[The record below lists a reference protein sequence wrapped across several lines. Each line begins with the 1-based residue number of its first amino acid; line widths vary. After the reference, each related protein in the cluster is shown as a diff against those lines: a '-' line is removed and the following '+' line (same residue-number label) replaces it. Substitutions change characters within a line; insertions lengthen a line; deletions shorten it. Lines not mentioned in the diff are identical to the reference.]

1 MTVGL
6 PEVET
11 CNECQFDASRWSR
24 QDAIRTIEHAA
35 DLVDFAVEGLA
46 PNRWNLRS
54 RPDMWSI
61 AEYIAHIREVMQI
74 NLAGCQ
80 LAMADPGREIS
91 VPNAQPFPPEATH
104 HDPVVLMDDLRD
116 QGEVATR
123 FFLGLKKDDWDN
135 ELVLDDLRWSIAWDL
150 THICHDLF
158 HHLAD
163 IATIR
168 RELGDTVG
176 PLTGSVAQVNSSK
189 GGVPKLPVD
198 RGHIGYGGLDG
209 DRQATRRHHGR
220 PWQAICLYSGDVI
233 DALRA
238 EGHPIGWGSTGENL
252 TLSGI
257 DWSQL
262 RAGLVIEIGEVRLRL
277 SAPAV
282 PCSKNKPFFAEGHFL
297 RMDHDRHPG
306 WSRWYASV
314 LQPGDV
320 AQGDEVVV
328 SSG

>member
-1 MTVGL
+1 MPAATM
-6 PEVET
+6 PVET
-11 CNECQFDASRWSR
+11 CDECGFDASRWTR

-35 DLVDFAVEGLA
+35 DLVDAATEGLA

-61 AEYIAHIREVMQI
+61 AEYVDHIRAVVEI
-74 NLAGCQ
+74 NRGGCELALQ
-80 LAMADPGREIS
+80 EPDRALPAFDHPPIDPETADL
-91 VPNAQPFPPEATH
+91 
-104 HDPVVLMDDLRD
+104 DPVLIMEELRD
-116 QGEVATR
+116 QAEVTAR
-123 FFLGLKKDDWDN
+123 FFLARHGDEWDHA
-135 ELVLDDLRWSIAWDL
+135 LIVDGQRWTVGYTL
-150 THICHDLF
+150 THLCHDLF

-163 IATIR
+163 IASIR
-168 RELGDTVG
+168 HDLGDAVG
-176 PLTGSVAQVNSSK
+176 PLAGSVAQVNSSK

-198 RGHIGYGGLDG
+198 RGHIGFGGLDG

-220 PWQAICLYSGDVI
+220 PWQAVCLYSAEVI

-252 TLSGI
+252 TLAGI
-257 DWSQL
+257 DWAHL
-262 RAGLVIEIGEVRLRL
+262 RAGLVLEIGDLRLRL

-282 PCSKNKPFFAEGHFL
+282 PCFKNKPFFEDGHFL

-314 LQPGDV
+314 LRPGDV

>member
-1 MTVGL
+1 MAAAL
-6 PEVET
+6 PDVET
-11 CNECQFDASRWSR
+11 CDECGFDASRWSR
-24 QDAIRTIEHAA
+24 QDAIRTVEHAA
-35 DLVDFAVEGLA
+35 DLVDFAVEGLS
-46 PNRWNLRS
+46 PDRWNRRS

-61 AEYIAHIREVMQI
+61 AEYVDHIRHVIQI
-74 NLAGCQ
+74 NQTGCEI
-80 LAMADPGREIS
+80 AIADPGREIE
-91 VPNAQPFPPEATH
+91 VGDDPPITDEPTH
-104 HDPVVLMDDLRD
+104 HDPAVLMEALRD
-116 QGEVATR
+116 QAQITAR
-123 FFLGLKKDDWDN
+123 FFLGLHKDDWDK
-135 ELVLDDLRWSIAWDL
+135 EFVVYQLRWSIAYDV
-150 THICHDLF
+150 THICHDLM
-158 HHLAD
+158 HHLMD

-176 PLTGSVAQVNSSK
+176 PLDGELAQVNSSN

-198 RGHIGYGGLDG
+198 AGHISYGGLDG

-257 DWSQL
+257 DWAQL

-282 PCSKNKPFFAEGHFL
+282 PCFKNKPFFADGHFL
-297 RMDHDRHPG
+297 RMDHGLHPG
-306 WSRWYASV
+306 WSRWYATV
-314 LQPGDV
+314 LTPGDV
-320 AQGDEVVV
+320 TTGDTVVV
-328 SSG
+328 RS